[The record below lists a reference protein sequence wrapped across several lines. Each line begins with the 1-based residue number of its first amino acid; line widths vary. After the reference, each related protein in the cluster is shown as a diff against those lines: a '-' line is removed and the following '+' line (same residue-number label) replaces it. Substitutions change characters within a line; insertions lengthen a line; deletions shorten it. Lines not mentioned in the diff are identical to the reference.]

1 MIVDKDFLTLVAKQ
15 NKHTFISQV
24 CPQKTIDFAVETFRK
39 ENCSFELMHCVLLIN
54 AR

>member
-24 CPQKTIDFAVETFRK
+24 CPQRRYRF
-39 ENCSFELMHCVLLIN
+39 CC
-54 AR
+54 